1 MLEKALH
8 PGDPLP
14 VLAFIFGAV
23 VIAASLG
30 SLFLTLLAVIQ
41 L

>member
-1 MLEKALH
+1 
-8 PGDPLP
+8 

-30 SLFLTLLAVIQ
+30 SMLLTLLAVAGLQI
-41 L
+41 